1 MNLFLKNLILLL
13 FLAFIIYA
21 QNIFAAEP
29 FFGKASALPNSV
41 KKQMI
46 GQSWRPGCPVGLD
59 QLSYLQLSYWGFD
72 NKVHIGELVVH
83 QRVAQEVIDIFKQ
96 LYVAH
101 YPIEKMI
108 LPEKLVINKKFNSPV
123 DMINYIETAD
133 DDTSGF
139 FCRADTQSPQK
150 QSAHSFGIAIDIN
163 PFYNPA
169 IVYQGKIEPA
179 AAGKYLDRNISH
191 IGMIKE
197 GDRAFNSFLDHGW
210 IWGGFFSSG
219 VDYMHFNK
227 VISRYYS
234 VEKIKYNPPS
244 QRISGIPAW

>member
-1 MNLFLKNLILLL
+1 MNLFFKNLNLLL
-13 FLAFIIYA
+13 FLVFITYTQMIV
-21 QNIFAAEP
+21 AAEP

-46 GQSWRPGCPVGLD
+46 GQSWHQGCPVGLD

-83 QRVAQEVIDIFKQ
+83 QRVAQEIIDIFKQ
-96 LYVAH
+96 LYAAH
-101 YPIEKMI
+101 FPIEKMI
-108 LPEKLVINKKFNSPV
+108 LPEKLVKNKKFNTPV
-123 DMINYIETAD
+123 DMMNYVEAA
-133 DDTSGF
+133 DDTSAY
-139 FCRADTQSPQK
+139 FCRIDTQSPQK

-163 PFYNPA
+163 PFYNPS
-169 IVYQGKIEPA
+169 IIDQGKTEPA

-197 GDRAFNSFLDHGW
+197 GDRVFNSFLDRGW

-219 VDYMHFNK
+219 ADYMHFNK
-227 VISRYYS
+227 IISRYYS
-234 VEKIKYNPPS
+234 VEKLKYNPPS